1 MEHGQIFHV
10 VLNTI
15 LEYKSKF
22 QGSVLEFQ
30 DTVLPVLLDTDVTSN
45 VLLDPILI
53 LHVQGM
59 ALGPLTLLVPG
70 IWEKLKMAVMVALGL
85 MEENV
90 TEQLKLFWV
99 CIYVLKFIYF
109 EKNNFFCQITH
120 LLWHYFFYFIKER
133 GWAHKKSV
141 VFSQNL
147 NFNMTKVVEQII
159 LGHSKILAHFYKMPN
174 LIFSKMILL
183 NRILDKLNAVNLFF
197 FLKSSLIALLFPI
210 IISLLEPNLSTK
222 SCSLFNVSQKIFL
235 IFFSQIS

>member
-109 EKNNFFCQITH
+109 EKNKFLENVQLHIKYRPCEQLYLIIWALKMMPPCLPTWTEVFR
-120 LLWHYFFYFIKER
+120 LFY
-133 GWAHKKSV
+133 
-141 VFSQNL
+141 NL
-147 NFNMTKVVEQII
+147 
-159 LGHSKILAHFYKMPN
+159 
-174 LIFSKMILL
+174 
-183 NRILDKLNAVNLFF
+183 
-197 FLKSSLIALLFPI
+197 
-210 IISLLEPNLSTK
+210 LSTRGRSWLK
-222 SCSLFNVSQKIFL
+222 NWSFARSGLSR
-235 IFFSQIS
+235 